1 MQSNQHEGNDN
12 YKVLKHRKYRITWLS
27 WIEWNPESENQAQ
40 QRKIQGTLIKFHQ
53 LGQSHQ

>member
-27 WIEWNPESENQAQ
+27 WIEWNPESKNQAQ

-53 LGQSHQ
+53 LGQSQ